1 MSVII
6 RLQNLPWSANALD
19 IRQFFKGLSIPD
31 GGVHIVGGE
40 MGDAFIAFST
50 DEDARQAMMHDRKK
64 INEVQV
70 RLLLSSRAEMQKVI
84 ETARQQSLQALKNAG
99 AVPAIKATVVPS
111 TLSNPQPPVITQNSL
126 HNILSSAAP
135 SFLAY
140 QKQAGITLVETPN
153 EPNIN
158 ESVSTHRSSVEK
170 TRDRRRSTSR
180 DRRRSRSRDR
190 IERNDRNGS
199 RRGRRDRSRSRS
211 RDRDWKSR
219 RSSRRSRSPDRGH
232 DRNRDRS
239 PDRSRNSSRSNMN
252 SRERESGNTQSN
264 KSSTDLLGTKSLS
277 KILDTNESASAKL
290 GSISPWGI
298 PGINSYQTNS
308 SDNIG
313 GTSTN
318 SSTPFSI
325 AGSNTSNILNPFSVG
340 TAIPGLRGSQLA
352 NSYTSSVGNKSPDSQ
367 SNTSAV
373 NIPAGSVMPPF
384 QSYSS
389 SVATP
394 NNYSIHLFN
403 SNSNSSDS
411 PKTFAL
417 QNPYTTAIQQATLN
431 TNSTDSASAEK
442 RSPTQQNTST
452 MFPGLSLI
460 DKKPDVPLTQG
471 NPTATSTSNF
481 SSVSQ
486 LSQEPIA
493 FANTNPYAQMYPN
506 LFAQAAA
513 ASVAKPSNI
522 SQKSTEPE
530 TQRSKEPV
538 KGSCC
543 IKVSDMCA
551 STTYSDVRKFFMGL
565 FIPHNGIKMV
575 NDKHGLRIG
584 VAYIKFSRVSSV
596 HKALMR
602 NNSTLKSKA
611 VKVEMV
617 TDEEFDEV
625 EDSYRPQGRFD
636 RNNDRGDRNYSDNRG
651 DYDRNDDDND
661 DTNTRGDRVPNS
673 DMELKSE
680 PFTVLYIEDIPS
692 SAVEHDLMRMFSSYT
707 IFDILLTPSRENR
720 REFKGHVLFSR
731 AEEAK
736 AALEDKSRHMIGY
749 RKVRVR
755 PATVDEM
762 EREKEKLRLA
772 NEQLMKEEEALAE
785 AERLK
790 EEQNQAEDD
799 MDVADDT
806 SSLAC
811 TDVNNDMQLNE
822 KTERNSS
829 TDSKNTNIPSLFDI
843 DSMRGD
849 DNMSR
854 GGNTPSDPR
863 LRRQKPSRFEPLKPT
878 DEMNLNMNIGNN
890 MGMSSNMSQSS
901 NMSMSSNR
909 GMSSNMD
916 MNSNRGMSSN
926 MDMNS
931 NRGMSSSMDMSSNMG
946 MSNNMDMSS
955 NMGMNNNMG
964 MHNNNMGMNMNNG
977 GNFMAPMMN
986 NNNRNMNS
994 NNMMNNSN
1002 GMNNFIIMKNCDYN
1016 TRMNDIADLLQG
1028 AFLRLKHIEPLRGER
1043 NMPTGEFIV
1052 EFQDSRDAET
1062 ALHQFNNTTFR
1073 QRKLRIR
1080 PIMPQEIADKIGKP
1094 FMNCYPGGGGSGGGP
1109 DGRPF
1114 DRNPFQGN
1122 NNDGPPIMNMGG
1134 GSGGRYG
1141 NNNMNNDN
1149 NNGRGGMGGNSNG
1162 GGSMMNRGGRG
1173 DRGHNGGYRSD
1184 HSSGGMRN
1192 RGGRSNNSASSHDGH
1207 NSDQDDEIQIID
1219 DSSNDVVISGGSGPN
1234 RGDGDSSGI
1243 PEKFTRP
1250 GCVIA
1255 MENVP
1260 YKAELI
1266 DILKF
1271 FGGYDLTPDDI
1282 IRRFNDDGTPTG
1294 DARVAF
1300 ETPSM
1305 ARSAYNSRRR
1315 KQIFNRTIRLSL
1327 L

>member
-50 DEDARQAMMHDRKK
+50 DEDARQAMMHDRDK

-99 AVPAIKATVVPS
+99 SVPAIKTTVVPPS
-111 TLSNPQPPVITQNSL
+111 LSNPQPPVITPNSL

-135 SFLAY
+135 SFLTY
-140 QKQAGITLVETPN
+140 QKQAGITLVETPK
-153 EPNIN
+153 EPNTN

-180 DRRRSRSRDR
+180 DRRRSRSHDR
-190 IERNDRNGS
+190 NERNDRNGS

-219 RSSRRSRSPDRGH
+219 RSSRRSRSPDRSH

-252 SRERESGNTQSN
+252 RERESGSGQFN
-264 KSSTDLLGTKSLS
+264 KSSTDLLGTKSHT
-277 KILDTNESASAKL
+277 KILDINESASAKL

-298 PGINSYQTNS
+298 PGINSYQTNN
-308 SDNIG
+308 SDNVG

-318 SSTPFSI
+318 SSNPFSI
-325 AGSNTSNILNPFSVG
+325 AGSNTNNILNPFSVG

-352 NSYTSSVGNKSPDSQ
+352 NSYTSSVGNKSPDSH

-373 NIPAGSVMPPF
+373 NIPAGSAISPF

-389 SVATP
+389 SIVTP
-394 NNYSIHLFN
+394 NNYSINFLN

-417 QNPYTTAIQQATLN
+417 QNPYTAAVQQATLN
-431 TNSTDSASAEK
+431 TNSTDSTSSVK
-442 RSPTQQNTST
+442 RSPTQQNNST

-460 DKKPDVPLTQG
+460 DKKSDVSLAQG
-471 NPTATSTSNF
+471 NASATLTSNF

-513 ASVAKPSNI
+513 ASIAKPSNI
-522 SQKSTEPE
+522 SQKSREPE

-538 KGSCC
+538 KESCC

-584 VAYIKFSRVSSV
+584 VAYIKFSRASSV

-602 NNSTLKSKA
+602 NNSTLKSRA
-611 VKVEMV
+611 VKVEIV
-617 TDEEFDEV
+617 TDEDFEQV

-636 RNNDRGDRNYSDNRG
+636 RNNDRGERNYLDNRD

-661 DTNTRGDRVPNS
+661 GDTNNRGDRVSSS
-673 DMELKSE
+673 DIEFKSA

-772 NEQLMKEEEALAE
+772 NEQLIKEEEALAE

-790 EEQNQAEDD
+790 EEQNQGEDD

-811 TDVNNDMQLNE
+811 TDANTDLQLDENA
-822 KTERNSS
+822 ERNNS
-829 TDSKNTNIPSLFDI
+829 TDSKNTKIPSLFDI
-843 DSMRGD
+843 GSVRGD
-849 DNMSR
+849 DMSR
-854 GGNTPSDPR
+854 GGNIPSDPR

-878 DEMNLNMNIGNN
+878 DGMNLNMNLSN
-890 MGMSSNMSQSS
+890 MGMDGNMSQ
-901 NMSMSSNR
+901 NN
-909 GMSSNMD
+909 NIN
-916 MNSNRGMSSN
+916 MNSHMN
-926 MDMNS
+926 MN
-931 NRGMSSSMDMSSNMG
+931 NNMG
-946 MSNNMDMSS
+946 MSNNM
-955 NMGMNNNMG
+955 GMNSNVG
-964 MHNNNMGMNMNNG
+964 MNNNMGMNMNNG

-994 NNMMNNSN
+994 NNSMNNSN

-1016 TRMNDIADLLQG
+1016 TRMNDIANLLQG

-1052 EFQDSRDAET
+1052 EFQDSRDAES

-1080 PIMPQEIADKIGKP
+1080 SIMPQEIADKIGKP
-1094 FMNCYPGGGGSGGGP
+1094 FMNCYPGGGGGDGFMPG
-1109 DGRPF
+1109 GRPF
-1114 DRNPFQGN
+1114 ERNPFQGN
-1122 NNDGPPIMNMGG
+1122 NNDGPQMMNMGG

-1173 DRGHNGGYRSD
+1173 NNSGYRSD
-1184 HSSGGMRN
+1184 HSSSGMRN
-1192 RGGRSNNSASSHDGH
+1192 RSGRSNNSASSHDGH
-1207 NSDQDDEIQIID
+1207 NSDQDDEVQVID
-1219 DSSNDVVISGGSGPN
+1219 DSSNDVVISGDSGPN

-1271 FGGYDLTPDDI
+1271 FAGYDLTPDDI
-1282 IRRFNDDGTPTG
+1282 IRRFNDDGTATG